1 MQTASSTI
9 KRHLF
14 TVATDSRAPRPS
26 ATPTSGRPAVA
37 KMKLKFIPS
46 ILTYQPTHSPT
57 TDQPT
62 KFYPDSP
69 SMKPT
74 RKPSLPK
81 RTARPSVM
89 KRPSMKPTRR
99 PSVPKRTARPSVT
112 KRPSKEPT
120 TRKPSMP
127 STAMYQ

>member
-37 KMKLKFIPS
+37 KMKLKFTPS
-46 ILTYQPTHSPT
+46 TFGYPPTQTPTTSQPTN
-57 TDQPT
+57 
-62 KFYPDSP
+62 FYPDP
-69 SMKPT
+69 PTMEPT

-81 RTARPSVM
+81 RTPRPSVM

-99 PSVPKRTARPSVT
+99 PSLPKRTARPSVA
-112 KRPSKEPT
+112 KRVSPSSKPHEPENFIV
-120 TRKPSMP
+120 S
-127 STAMYQ
+127 YH

>member
-37 KMKLKFIPS
+37 KMKLEFTPKIFPPPTQTPTT
-46 ILTYQPTHSPT
+46 LQPTN
-57 TDQPT
+57 
-62 KFYPDSP
+62 FYPDLP
-69 SMKPT
+69 STKPT

-81 RTARPSVM
+81 RTPRPSVM
-89 KRPSMKPTRR
+89 KRPSMRPTRR